1 MKIHNFYFKLIMVF
15 LITMSCTVQS
25 EKRENDQVNMK
36 TNTVEVYYFHFTKR
50 CLTCQAIE
58 TQSKKIITDLYGD
71 KVSFTALNLD
81 ENEGTAKGK
90 ELGINGQ
97 TLLIVKGNTQINLT
111 NEGFMYARN
120 NPEKLKQI
128 LKEKIDP
135 LL

>member
-1 MKIHNFYFKLIMVF
+1 MKIFNLLYATIVVF
-15 LITMSCTVQS
+15 FITMSCTAQS
-25 EKRENDQVNMK
+25 VKRDNSQVNVK
-36 TNTVEVYYFHFTKR
+36 SDVVEVYYFHFTKR
-50 CLTCQAIE
+50 CPTCQAIE
-58 TQSKKIITDLYGD
+58 SQSKKFISDLYGD

-81 ENEGTAKGK
+81 ENEGADKGK

-120 NPEKLKQI
+120 NPDKLRQI